1 MRAHLNEA
9 DEARTTELW
18 EAWRL
23 AEIEAELALDA
34 WYQASKRGKARAYA
48 AYSAALEL
56 EALAAEMLAF
66 ELASE
71 LGVDGALVA
80 S

>member
-1 MRAHLNEA
+1 MSAYLNEV
-9 DEARTTELW
+9 DEIATDDLW

-23 AEIEAELALDA
+23 AERESELALEA
-34 WYQASKRGKARAYA
+34 WNQASKGGKARAYA
-48 AYSAALEL
+48 DYTTALEL

-66 ELASE
+66 EHSSDT
-71 LGVDGALVA
+71 GVDRAFAA